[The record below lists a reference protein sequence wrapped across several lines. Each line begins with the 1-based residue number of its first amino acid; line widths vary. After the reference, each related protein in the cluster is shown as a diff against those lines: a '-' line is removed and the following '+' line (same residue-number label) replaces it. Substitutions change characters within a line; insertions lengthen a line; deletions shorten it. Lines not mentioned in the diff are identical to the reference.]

1 MIAILHWPGN
11 EDCFIGKFTRLH
23 RNNAKTSAPS
33 FKNLEDIPSKP
44 GAFDE
49 SSQAKTFLVVSSVA
63 LHSSRLWQLFS
74 IFM

>member
-11 EDCFIGKFTRLH
+11 EDCFIDKFTRLH

-49 SSQAKTFLVVSSVA
+49 SSQAKTF
-63 LHSSRLWQLFS
+63 
-74 IFM
+74 